1 LHTIQT
7 EPGEVNMTSFS
18 SIRSKDDLFQG
29 ETPESITKILIV
41 DDERDTAEEIAELLT
56 FDNFMQCDIAGDAI
70 QAMDMIEADEG
81 ISIIVTDLKMPGQD
95 GLTMVQ
101 ELRDRYVNTRDLAV
115 IVITG
120 NAGTDEAIKAL
131 RLGAIDFITKPISP
145 DHLLHAVGRAAE
157 TLQLRLFQKQFHE
170 HLEYKVE
177 ERTQEARLLL
187 DDLSSA
193 NQKLQSLN
201 LELSLQIASSQNCS
215 V

>member
-1 LHTIQT
+1 
-7 EPGEVNMTSFS
+7 
-18 SIRSKDDLFQG
+18 
-29 ETPESITKILIV
+29 
-41 DDERDTAEEIAELLT
+41 
-56 FDNFMQCDIAGDAI
+56 
-70 QAMDMIEADEG
+70 MIEADEG